1 MRRLVVLLFMFLL
14 VGSSFADEPITYEE
28 IPLQVSIVDPD
39 ANEAP
44 IRRSPVHVPTIGIDG
59 YTLYFIT
66 PCDGC
71 TLRLIDEDG
80 EMVINM
86 ITSED
91 YSTINLPSYMFGEY
105 EIQIIRGN
113 YCFYG
118 YINI

>member
-1 MRRLVVLLFMFLL
+1 MFLL
-14 VGSSFADEPITYEE
+14 VGSCFADDPITYEE

-59 YTLYFIT
+59 NTLYFIT

-71 TLRLIDEDG
+71 TLRLINEDG
-80 EMVINM
+80 EVVCNM
-86 ITSED
+86 IIPENS
-91 YSTINLPSYMFGEY
+91 STISLPSFLFGEY
-105 EIQIIRGN
+105 EIQIVRGN